1 MIRTYLNGI
10 AAVGLVALLVA
21 PGPALAQGAGGY
33 LGVTIEEVGDEE
45 VERLDLPEERGALV
59 RGVVDGSPAAEAGLA
74 EDDVVVAWNDESVE
88 SAAELSRLVRETPPG
103 RSVSVE
109 VHRDGDRR
117 RLTVE
122 VGERSGRVGRALTA
136 FGMSE
141 ADRAEMRERLEE
153 VRASS
158 EEARERVREEMRER
172 RDEVREQRQEMRQ
185 QSQRAREARE
195 RARVHVRELR
205 NSLGDLDIS
214 PGDASYFVFGGPAR
228 MGVRLQSLGDQL
240 AEYFGV
246 GERKGALVTSV
257 REDSPAQA
265 AGLRAGDVIVGIGD
279 DEVDDPGDV
288 LRAVRGAE
296 PGSMSVSVVRDG
308 RELSMT
314 VELPESGEAEFGFWR
329 EGEEGGA
336 FRFGPGEEGPWPAPP
351 APGTIHIEARPA
363 PGAPSAPVRI
373 RSRVVPELPEMP
385 EIEIPL
391 APVPGPRGPLF
402 VI

>member
-1 MIRTYLNGI
+1 MTRTYLSGI
-10 AAVGLVALLVA
+10 AAVALVALLVA
-21 PGPALAQGAGGY
+21 PGPAVAQGAGGY

-59 RGVVDGSPAAEAGLA
+59 RDVVDGSPAAEAGLA
-74 EDDVVVAWNDESVE
+74 EDDVVLAWNGESVE

-122 VGERSGRVGRALTA
+122 VGERSGRVGRTLTA
-136 FGMSE
+136 FDMSD

-153 VRASS
+153 VRVRS
-158 EEARERVREEMRER
+158 EEARERVRDELEER
-172 RDEVREQRQEMRQ
+172 RDEMREQRQEMRQ
-185 QSQRAREARE
+185 QVERAREARE

-205 NSLGDLDIS
+205 GSLGDPEVAS
-214 PGDASYFVFGGPAR
+214 GDASYFVFGGPAR

-257 REDSPAQA
+257 REDSPAEA
-265 AGLRAGDVIVGIGD
+265 AGLRAGDVIVGLGD

-288 LRAVRGAE
+288 LRAVREAE
-296 PGSMSVSVVRDG
+296 PGPTSVSIVRDG
-308 RELSMT
+308 RERSLT
-314 VELPESGEAEFGFWR
+314 VELPESGEAEFGFWT

-336 FRFGPGEEGPWPAPP
+336 FRFAPGAGGPWPAPL

-363 PGAPSAPVRI
+363 PGAPSAPARI
-373 RSRVVPELPEMP
+373 RSRVIPELPE
-385 EIEIPL
+385 IEAPL
-391 APVPGPRGPLF
+391 APVPGPRGPLI

>member
-1 MIRTYLNGI
+1 MTRTHLSGI
-10 AAVGLVALLVA
+10 VAVGLIALLVV
-21 PGPALAQGAGGY
+21 PGLATAQQAGGY

-59 RGVVDGSPAAEAGLA
+59 GNVVDASPAAEAGLA
-74 EDDVVVAWNDESVE
+74 EDDVVLAWNGESVE
-88 SAAELSRLVRETPPG
+88 SAAELARLVRETPPG

-117 RLTVE
+117 QFTVE
-122 VGERSGRVGRALTA
+122 VGERSGRVGRAARA
-136 FGMSE
+136 FRMSD

-153 VRASS
+153 VRVRSQ
-158 EEARERVREEMRER
+158 EARE
-172 RDEVREQRQEMRQ
+172 Q
-185 QSQRAREARE
+185 AREARE

-205 NSLGDLDIS
+205 DSLGDLDLA

-257 REDSPAQA
+257 REDSPAEA
-265 AGLRAGDVIVGIGD
+265 AGLRAGDVIVGLGD

-296 PGSMSVSVVRDG
+296 PGPTSVSIVRDG
-308 RELSMT
+308 EESTLT
-314 VELPESGEAEFGFWR
+314 VELPESADAELGFWR
-329 EGEEGGA
+329 DGDGGGEIRIEA
-336 FRFGPGEEGPWPAPP
+336 PPIPGELHFEAPP
-351 APGTIHIEARPA
+351 APGRIHIEAPPA
-363 PGAPSAPVRI
+363 PA
-373 RSRVVPELPEMP
+373 
-385 EIEIPL
+385 
-391 APVPGPRGPLF
+391 PGPRGPLF